1 LTLAIFFSVINML
14 YVDIRTMENHKML
27 SKIISFPMVIFGML
41 VFFISACSTTLEAPG
56 IRVKDFKE
64 PSAIR
69 TADLQAQQQKEA
81 EEIVRLSRVKE
92 NSVFTER
99 NGVPEY
105 IIGPGDVLTINLWI
119 PSSFSTGDR
128 SRFFEEGYKQNTYT
142 VLVRQDGKISYL
154 FGDDLPVTGLTVN
167 ELRTVLTNQLKIYIR
182 NPRIE
187 LLVKEYKSKSALLFG
202 QINILQQGTSGPG
215 KYPLVGKTTV
225 LDLIVTAGGAISG
238 RDTANADMRN
248 VEVVRKGK
256 RYTLNLYNA
265 MFRGEIT
272 QNIIIDDGDIVTVP
286 ELPTFGER
294 VYVFGEVNRQ
304 GIYRLK
310 DASDLLAAIGNA
322 GSTTA
327 IAIKSDI
334 KVIREYKERPGKP
347 IILSANLDEILKRG
361 DLAQNVKLQDG
372 DVVYVPRQVIG
383 DINEFILNTTPLL
396 QYLLQYPRG
405 YTDAYFLNPANKLR
419 Y

>member
-1 LTLAIFFSVINML
+1 
-14 YVDIRTMENHKML
+14 MENHKML
-27 SKIISFPMVIFGML
+27 SKIISFPMLILGML
-41 VFFISACSTTLEAPG
+41 VFLISACSATLEAPG
-56 IRVKDFKE
+56 IRIKDFKE
-64 PSAIR
+64 PSAMR
-69 TADLQAQQQKEA
+69 TADVQAQQQREA
-81 EEIVRLSRVKE
+81 EEIVRLSQVRE

-99 NGVPEY
+99 NGIPEY
-105 IIGPGDVLTINLWI
+105 IIGPGDILTINMWLPYSI
-119 PSSFSTGDR
+119 GTADR
-128 SRFFEEGYKQNTYT
+128 SRISEEGYKQNTYT

-154 FGDDLPVTGLTVN
+154 FGDDIPVAGLTLN
-167 ELRTVLTNQLKIYIR
+167 EMRTLLTNQLKTYIR

-187 LLVKEYKSKSALLFG
+187 LLIKEYKSKSALLFG

-215 KYPLVGKTTV
+215 KYPLIGKTTA

-238 RDTANADMRN
+238 RDTTNADMRN
-248 VEVVRKGK
+248 VEIVRKGR

-265 MFRGEIT
+265 MFRGDIT
-272 QNIIIDDGDIVTVP
+272 QNIILDDGDIVTVP

-294 VYVFGEVNRQ
+294 VYVFGEVNKQ

-327 IAIKSDI
+327 VAVKSDI
-334 KVIREYKERPGKP
+334 KIIREYKERPGKP

-361 DLAQNVKLQDG
+361 DLSQNIGLRDG

-383 DINEFILNTTPLL
+383 DINEFIINTTPLL
-396 QYLLQYPRG
+396 EYLFKYPRG

>member
-1 LTLAIFFSVINML
+1 
-14 YVDIRTMENHKML
+14 MEKYKML
-27 SKIISFPMVIFGML
+27 GKTTKFSAILFGML

-64 PSAIR
+64 PSSLSPAE
-69 TADLQAQQQKEA
+69 LQAKQQNEMQ
-81 EEIVRLSRVKE
+81 EIVRLSQVKG
-92 NSVFTER
+92 NAVFTER

-105 IIGPGDVLTINLWI
+105 IIGPGDILTINLWI

-142 VLVRQDGKISYL
+142 MLVRQDGKISYL
-154 FGDDLPVTGLTVN
+154 FGDDIPVSGLTVN
-167 ELRTVLTNQLKIYIR
+167 EFRTVLTKQVKTYIR
-182 NPRIE
+182 NPRVE
-187 LLVKEYKSKSALLFG
+187 LLVKEYKSKNALLFG

-215 KYPLVGKTTV
+215 KYPLMGKTTA
-225 LDLIVTAGGAISG
+225 LDLIVSAGGAISG
-238 RDTANADMRN
+238 RDAANADMRN
-248 VEVVRKGK
+248 VEIVRKGK

-265 MFRGEIT
+265 MFRGDIT
-272 QNIIIDDGDIVTVP
+272 QNIILDDGDIVTVP

-294 VYVFGEVNRQ
+294 VYVFGEVNYQ
-304 GIYRLK
+304 GVYRLK
-310 DASDLLAAIGNA
+310 DAYDLLAAIGHA
-322 GSTTA
+322 GSPTA
-327 IAIKSDI
+327 VAIKSDI

-361 DLAQNVKLQDG
+361 DLAQNIKLQDG
-372 DVVYVPRQVIG
+372 DVVYVPRQIIG

-396 QYLLQYPRG
+396 EYLLKYPRG

>member
-1 LTLAIFFSVINML
+1 
-14 YVDIRTMENHKML
+14 MEKHKML
-27 SKIISFPMVIFGML
+27 MKTIKFPVFISGIL
-41 VFFISACSTTLEAPG
+41 VFLLSACSTTLEAPG
-56 IRVKDFKE
+56 IRVKDFKD
-64 PSAIR
+64 PSAML

-81 EEIVRLSRVKE
+81 EEIVRLSQVKE

-105 IIGPGDVLTINLWI
+105 IIGPGDVLTINMWL
-119 PSSFSTGDR
+119 PYSSASADR
-128 SRFFEEGYKQNTYT
+128 GRFFEEGYKQNTYT

-167 ELRTVLTNQLKIYIR
+167 ELRAVLTNQLKTYIR

-215 KYPLVGKTTV
+215 KYPLTGKSTV

-248 VEVVRKGK
+248 VEIVRKGR

-327 IAIKSDI
+327 VAVKSDI
-334 KVIREYKERPGKP
+334 KIIREYRERPGKP

-361 DLAQNVKLQDG
+361 DLAQNVKLRDG
-372 DVVYVPRQVIG
+372 DVVYVPRQIIG

-396 QYLLQYPRG
+396 EYLLKYPRG